1 LNYICFIRR
10 GIKLKLKQLALGIP
24 LLCLLINGANAKGD
38 WRSHL
43 SSAVGV
49 LNEIAN
55 QSGGVG
61 GVLVNQYES
70 DYGLSSVKVNADSS
84 ALAKGLFIDSTS
96 GLTWYRCPAPS
107 SWNGNTCNGSPIVAM
122 RYDEAIKLV
131 KELNSKNYGG
141 YSDWRIPTL
150 NESLN
155 MIYGTSDL
163 NAQVARVNV
172 RGINIFKTK
181 LGAMSSSENGCE
193 NDQLCMFGA
202 MWTSTQK
209 ETRGQGLSFS
219 IIDLDSTDLKGPIES
234 RNEVAKVATGIVT
247 GSYNNQS
254 SSFYPLLRLV
264 RGGQQIDSNGEK
276 GIKTYQE
283 EMSKKQEIYRN
294 NLSIAEKNAEEC
306 KNTENAKWRKK
317 IQEGDI
323 TNEGAVF
330 KIVANQYVI
339 QYQENGSLKYKTI
352 TNTNKLENFLIN
364 SACMKPVIDVMKN
377 KN

>member
-1 LNYICFIRR
+1 M
-10 GIKLKLKQLALGIP
+10 KLKQLALGIP

-141 YSDWRIPTL
+141 YSD
-150 NESLN
+150 
-155 MIYGTSDL
+155 
-163 NAQVARVNV
+163 
-172 RGINIFKTK
+172 
-181 LGAMSSSENGCE
+181 
-193 NDQLCMFGA
+193 
-202 MWTSTQK
+202 
-209 ETRGQGLSFS
+209 
-219 IIDLDSTDLKGPIES
+219 
-234 RNEVAKVATGIVT
+234 
-247 GSYNNQS
+247 
-254 SSFYPLLRLV
+254 
-264 RGGQQIDSNGEK
+264 
-276 GIKTYQE
+276 
-283 EMSKKQEIYRN
+283 
-294 NLSIAEKNAEEC
+294 
-306 KNTENAKWRKK
+306 
-317 IQEGDI
+317 
-323 TNEGAVF
+323 
-330 KIVANQYVI
+330 
-339 QYQENGSLKYKTI
+339 
-352 TNTNKLENFLIN
+352 
-364 SACMKPVIDVMKN
+364 
-377 KN
+377 